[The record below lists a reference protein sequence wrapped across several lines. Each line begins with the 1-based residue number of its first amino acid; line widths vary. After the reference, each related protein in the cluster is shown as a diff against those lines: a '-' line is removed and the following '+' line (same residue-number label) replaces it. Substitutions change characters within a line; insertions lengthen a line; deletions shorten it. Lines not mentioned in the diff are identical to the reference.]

1 MPFTTF
7 TIVCAQ
13 PKHIHIPKRIK
24 RMESSTRHKIT
35 RVAKVFDQIA
45 REDVS
50 YIKKRIPKVSFYKE
64 ETEMDVEIVDDN
76 YMNFDNDE
84 NKPENNDI
92 YDDLL

>member
-1 MPFTTF
+1 MTF
-7 TIVCAQ
+7 TVVCAQ
-13 PKHIHIPKRIK
+13 QKHIHIPKSIK

-76 YMNFDNDE
+76 YMNFNNDKNNTDDND
-84 NKPENNDI
+84 I
-92 YDDLL
+92 FDDLL